1 LCSAISSPKE
11 LSDLAELGVLFLLF
25 EMGLELSTD
34 RLRALSRYA
43 FGLGTA
49 QVLVTTAAFVAFA
62 VPFGHSVGTWL
73 LQHLAYADSQ
83 LASITSWEEA
93 IVIAVALSLSSSAF
107 VLQLLGDKGQ
117 LASRS
122 GSATLGVLLLQ
133 VRTHCC
139 HCCRVRSLKIG
150 NCIIKEILQFLW
162 FTLCIMWVNCLIGF
176 SLCHDTTV
184 SARRLRIECTLFLCQ
199 QFQQVQQAH
208 DA

>member
-1 LCSAISSPKE
+1 MVLCSAISSPKE

-34 RLRALSRYA
+34 RLRALSTYA
-43 FGLGTA
+43 FGLGTT
-49 QVLVTTAAFVAFA
+49 QVLATTAVFVAFA
-62 VPFGHSVGTWL
+62 YPFGNSVGTWL

-133 VRTHCC
+133 VCSTPPHPA
-139 HCCRVRSLKIG
+139 G
-150 NCIIKEILQFLW
+150 
-162 FTLCIMWVNCLIGF
+162 
-176 SLCHDTTV
+176 
-184 SARRLRIECTLFLCQ
+184 LR
-199 QFQQVQQAH
+199 
-208 DA
+208 

>member
-1 LCSAISSPKE
+1 MVPHTVYSRWSVYFLSVCCHSFSCGCCTTCLNPTAPTCKLVCSAISSPKE

-34 RLRALSRYA
+34 RLRALSTYA
-43 FGLGTA
+43 FGLGSA
-49 QVLVTTAAFVAFA
+49 QVLATTAVFVAFSY
-62 VPFGHSVGTWL
+62 PFGDSAGTWL
-73 LQHLAYADSQ
+73 LEHLAYADSQ

-133 VRTHCC
+133 VCTSHVYYC
-139 HCCRVRSLKIG
+139 HSFLRS
-150 NCIIKEILQFLW
+150 E
-162 FTLCIMWVNCLIGF
+162 
-176 SLCHDTTV
+176 
-184 SARRLRIECTLFLCQ
+184 
-199 QFQQVQQAH
+199 
-208 DA
+208 